1 MKHEHFLSFHSISLP
16 FFASSSIFALIAFAI
31 FATFESGLEAFAVLF
46 QAKWLL
52 TIAAFEV
59 FVVIDFLTERV
70 RVSVHEDHNSVT
82 SLFCV
87 LFQIMATN
95 TVTTFACLIDSE
107 TVAVELE
114 AFGLFAI
121 AINFFRQC
129 VRFWNRKR
137 LRMFL
142 AIWWSFRKMT
152 LRLSKWFWICLRFF
166 GVLLRLE
173 LLGWWL
179 LLIWVL
185 FRDYWAL
192 FWVAEFNFLR
202 THVFVALVRCSV
214 PLYLIRNRAQIIVEY
229 LIVTISI

>member
-1 MKHEHFLSFHSISLP
+1 M
-16 FFASSSIFALIAFAI
+16 AS
-31 FATFESGLEAFAVLF
+31 
-46 QAKWLL
+46 
-52 TIAAFEV
+52 
-59 FVVIDFLTERV
+59 
-70 RVSVHEDHNSVT
+70 
-82 SLFCV
+82 
-87 LFQIMATN
+87 N
-95 TVTTFACLIDSE
+95 TVTTFTCLIDSE

-114 AFGLFAI
+114 TFGLFAI
-121 AINFFRQC
+121 AINFFRLC

-137 LRMFL
+137 FRMFL
-142 AIWWSFRKMT
+142 AIWWSFSKMT
-152 LRLSKWFWICLRFF
+152 LRLSKWFWVCLRFF

-192 FWVAEFNFLR
+192 FWVAEFNFLW

-214 PLYLIRNRAQIIVEY
+214 PLYLISNWAQIIVEY